1 MLQECDISRKAT
13 RCLPRMPMELP
24 RDLLPE
30 EPDYFTADFNAEKA
44 QMSVHVVL
52 VALMRVSRGVS
63 YDRIAYMY
71 TYIVPATCTC
81 TCSSVVAR

>member
-1 MLQECDISRKAT
+1 MYAYRYDDVTAALRCLQECDISRKAT

-44 QMSVHVVL
+44 QMSVHS
-52 VALMRVSRGVS
+52 ARRCHTHVSRGVA
-63 YDRIAYMY
+63 YDIG
-71 TYIVPATCTC
+71 
-81 TCSSVVAR
+81 